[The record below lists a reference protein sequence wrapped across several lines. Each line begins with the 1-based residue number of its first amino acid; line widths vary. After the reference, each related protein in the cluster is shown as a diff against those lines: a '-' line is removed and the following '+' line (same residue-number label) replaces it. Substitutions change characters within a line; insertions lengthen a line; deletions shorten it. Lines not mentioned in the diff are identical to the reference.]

1 MDGGCCVAATA
12 VTNCVMKVRFS
23 SLPALPDPE
32 PGHRRILGIED
43 PDYQVGARLKALDKG
58 ILVAEP
64 CLSCP
69 RTTTI

>member
-23 SLPALPDPE
+23 SLPARSRGWAKENL
-32 PGHRRILGIED
+32 RIED
-43 PDYQVGARLKALDKG
+43 PDQVGARLKALDKG
-58 ILVAEP
+58 VLVAAP

-69 RTTTI
+69 RTATI